1 MKVEKEALGGQRVEP
16 TEEELALVNRQSRK
30 ELTAAEVYL
39 FAVRLCDNEVDRDGE
54 QFPQATLE
62 QLAELFVGKS
72 GIFDHR
78 WSAGGQTARIY
89 RTEVVREEG
98 IRTALGEP
106 ACYLKGYAYMVR
118 TQGNQDLIAEIE
130 GGIKR
135 EVSVGCAVKRA
146 ECSICGSDMGRCAHE
161 KGKRYDGRLCCAR
174 LLEATDAFELFVGK
188 SGIFDH
194 RWSAGGQTARIYRT
208 EVVREEGIRT
218 ALGEPACYLKGYA
231 YMVRTQGNQ
240 DLIAEIE
247 GGIKREVSVGCA
259 VKRAE
264 CSICGSDMGRC
275 AHEKGKRYDGRLCCA
290 RLLEATDAFEFSF
303 VAVPAQPRAGVMK
316 RAGGSPSLKQLALG
330 EPAAAA
336 ELEDLERAAELGRRY
351 LTGLRNEVVRLGLL
365 AERQVGAET
374 LRHIADRLEEKE
386 LLELR
391 ENYQRRAA
399 ERYPI
404 APQLSYGNGDGMPER
419 PDGAFL
425 I

>member
-1 MKVEKEALGGQRVEP
+1 MKEGYLLKRKTEHGVVSPQELEKINQYTRREFQAQ
-16 TEEELALVNRQSRK
+16 ELYTFSV
-30 ELTAAEVYL
+30 V
-39 FAVRLCDNEVDRDGE
+39 LCDNQVDRDFE
-54 QFPQATLE
+54 CFTKAALE
-62 QLAELFVGKS
+62 KLKELFLGKT
-72 GIFDHR
+72 GIFDHSMR
-78 WSAGGQTARIY
+78 SGGQTARIY
-89 RTEVVREEG
+89 DCRVETLPERKNQ
-98 IRTALGEP
+98 LGEP
-106 ACYLKGYAYMVR
+106 YSRLVARAYLPR
-118 TQGNQDLIAEIE
+118 TAKNQDFITELDS
-130 GGIKR
+130 GIKK
-135 EVSVGCAVKRA
+135 EVSVGCAVNRLR
-146 ECSICGSDMGRCAHE
+146 CSICGEDLKKGACRHQ
-161 KGKRYDGRLCCAR
+161 KGK
-174 LLEATDAFELFVGK
+174 T
-188 SGIFDH
+188 
-194 RWSAGGQTARIYRT
+194 
-208 EVVREEGIRT
+208 
-218 ALGEPACYLKGYA
+218 
-231 YMVRTQGNQ
+231 
-240 DLIAEIE
+240 
-247 GGIKREVSVGCA
+247 
-259 VKRAE
+259 
-264 CSICGSDMGRC
+264 
-275 AHEKGKRYDGRLCCA
+275 YDGRLCCA

>member
-1 MKVEKEALGGQRVEP
+1 MKIIKESQGGQE
-16 TEEELALVNRQSRK
+16 TEVSPEDLALINQLARK
-30 ELTAAEVYL
+30 ELKAEEVYT
-39 FAVRLCDNEVDRDGE
+39 FSVRLCDDQVDRDFE
-54 QFPQATLE
+54 RFSPQTLE
-62 QLAELFVGKS
+62 ELAGLFVGKS

-118 TQGNQDLIAEIE
+118 TESGRDLIAEIE

-161 KGKRYDGRLCCAR
+161 KGKRYG
-174 LLEATDAFELFVGK
+174 
-188 SGIFDH
+188 
-194 RWSAGGQTARIYRT
+194 
-208 EVVREEGIRT
+208 
-218 ALGEPACYLKGYA
+218 
-231 YMVRTQGNQ
+231 
-240 DLIAEIE
+240 
-247 GGIKREVSVGCA
+247 
-259 VKRAE
+259 
-264 CSICGSDMGRC
+264 
-275 AHEKGKRYDGRLCCA
+275 GRLCCA

-386 LLELR
+386 G
-391 ENYQRRAA
+391 
-399 ERYPI
+399 
-404 APQLSYGNGDGMPER
+404 SSC
-419 PDGAFL
+419 
-425 I
+425 

>member
-1 MKVEKEALGGQRVEP
+1 MNVNKQAGVDQGLVLDEAEM
-16 TEEELALVNRQSRK
+16 AAINAMSRK
-30 ELTAAEVYL
+30 TLAPEEVYA
-39 FAVRLCDNEVDRDGE
+39 FAVRLCDNQVDRDGE
-54 QFPQATLE
+54 RFPPETLE
-62 QLAELFVGKS
+62 ELAPLFVGKS
-72 GIFDHR
+72 GLFDHQ
-78 WSAGGQTARIY
+78 WSAMGQTARIY
-89 RTEVVREEG
+89 RAEVVRDQTVL
-98 IRTALGEP
+98 TA
-106 ACYLKGYAYMVR
+106 
-118 TQGNQDLIAEIE
+118 
-130 GGIKR
+130 
-135 EVSVGCAVKRA
+135 
-146 ECSICGSDMGRCAHE
+146 
-161 KGKRYDGRLCCAR
+161 
-174 LLEATDAFELFVGK
+174 
-188 SGIFDH
+188 
-194 RWSAGGQTARIYRT
+194 AGDT
-208 EVVREEGIRT
+208 
-218 ALGEPACYLKGYA
+218 LCYLKGYA